1 MLYTP
6 LIFLTPGGYKL
17 TPLYDVMSAAP
28 YPELSAHKMKLSMAV
43 GSSHY
48 RIKEI
53 QPRHFYQTGQKAG
66 LRKGDMDDIFSRL
79 VPRIDH
85 AIAEARVL
93 AVEQGVPETTYE
105 PILAGVKERAAL
117 IE

>member
-1 MLYTP
+1 
-6 LIFLTPGGYKL
+6 
-17 TPLYDVMSAAP
+17 MSAYP
-28 YPELSAHKMKLSMAV
+28 YPALSAHKIKLAMAV

-66 LRKGDMDDIFSRL
+66 LREDDMDDIFGKL
-79 VPRIDH
+79 VPQIDN
-85 AIAEARVL
+85 AIAEVRAL
-93 AVEQGVPETTYE
+93 AVEAGMPEETYE
-105 PILAGVKERAAL
+105 PILAGVKKRTAL